1 MTRAVVFD
9 LDGTLI
15 DSAPDIWHAA
25 NRVLAEEG
33 LPPVSFE
40 RARDFVGR
48 GARVF
53 AARLEKAALG
63 DNQPARTAHFHA
75 RFLYH
80 YERAHEHTRIYP
92 HAEAALEGLRA
103 RGLRL
108 GLCTNKPLGPTRA
121 ALAHFGWSGLFDA
134 VIAGDS
140 LAVAK
145 PDPAPLLAV
154 VAALGLRVAQIAYI
168 GDSETDAETAE
179 RAGARFGLY
188 TQGYR
193 RSAPEALFHHFR
205 FDDYR
210 ALSGH
215 LFSEPVQ

>member
-1 MTRAVVFD
+1 MTSAVVFD

-25 NRVLAEEG
+25 NRVLDEAG
-33 LPPVSFE
+33 LPPVTFQQ
-40 RARDFVGR
+40 ARDFVGR

-63 DNQPARTAHFHA
+63 DNQPARTVHFQT

-80 YERAHEHTRIYP
+80 YERAHDHTRIYP
-92 HAEAALEGLRA
+92 HVEAALDALRA
-103 RGLRL
+103 QGLRL
-108 GLCTNKPLGPTRA
+108 GLCTNKPFAPTRA
-121 ALAHFGWSGLFDA
+121 VLAHFGWSGLFDV

-140 LAVAK
+140 LDVAK
-145 PDPAPLLAV
+145 PDPAPLRAV
-154 VAALGLRVAQIAYI
+154 VDGMGLQLSQIAYI
-168 GDSETDAETAE
+168 GDSETDAETAR

-193 RSAPEALFHHFR
+193 RTAPEEMFHHFR

-210 ALSGH
+210 QLPGH
-215 LFSEPVQ
+215 LFPEPVQ